1 MAEMFIGL
9 MSGTSV
15 DAVDA
20 ALVDFSGR
28 FPALVASCTYPIE
41 PDLRRA
47 LLALAEDRIERAID
61 RLGEL
66 DVTVAERF
74 AAAVRQLLADA
85 GVPASAVTAIGSH
98 GQTVRHRP
106 TGPAPF
112 TLQIGDPN
120 IIAERTGIT
129 TVADFRRRDLAA
141 GGQGAPLAPA
151 FHAAVFRSEQ
161 EDRVVVN
168 VGGMANITILP
179 ADRSA
184 AVSGF
189 DTGPGNA
196 LLDAWI
202 GRHRDAP
209 FDRDGAW
216 AADGRIW
223 PELLER
229 LLAEPYFAADPPK
242 STGREQF
249 HLQWVD
255 DVLAELENPRPAIDV
270 QTTLCA
276 LTAETIAAAIERH
289 APAATRVLIC
299 GGGAYNGELMRRLG
313 ARLGSRTVETTAAY
327 GVAPEWVEAVAF
339 AWLARQTLAGRP
351 GNLPS
356 VTGARAERVLGA
368 VYRGSGAG

>member
-20 ALVDFSGR
+20 ALVDFSGP

-41 PDLRRA
+41 PDLRHA

-85 GVPASAVTAIGSH
+85 GVPASEVTAIGSH

-249 HLQWVD
+249 HLRWVD
-255 DVLAELENPRPAIDV
+255 AALAELENPRPAIDV

-276 LTAETIAAAIERH
+276 LTAQTIAAAIERH

-299 GGGAYNGELMRRLG
+299 GGGAYNGELMRRLD

-368 VYRGSGAG
+368 IYRGS